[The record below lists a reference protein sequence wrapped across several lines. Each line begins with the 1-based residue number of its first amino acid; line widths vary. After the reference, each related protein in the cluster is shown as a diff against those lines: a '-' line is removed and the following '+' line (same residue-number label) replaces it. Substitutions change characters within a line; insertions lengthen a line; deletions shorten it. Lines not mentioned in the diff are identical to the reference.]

1 MLQEIRERAQGWI
14 AWFIVI
20 LISVPFALW
29 GISSYL
35 DGGSTLVVASVNG
48 QEITER
54 EFENG
59 YRQFRQRVRDQLGSN
74 YRPEL
79 MDDAR
84 LREEFLQSMIRDRLV
99 LQASSEMG
107 FSAGDTLVRSY
118 INSIPAFSAGGTFN
132 SEVYERILRNQ
143 GLSPVGFEAQVRQ
156 SLMTE
161 QLSRS
166 VSATE
171 FATDAELRDMVRL
184 RLQRRGLD
192 YLVIPAAEFKDSVVV
207 SEAEVQSY
215 YETNQQLYMA
225 PERVKLEYIELD
237 VDNLSATLKA
247 DEASLLGYYEQ
258 HKSEYVTPE
267 RRRASHIL
275 FTLGEGST
283 AEADALNQA
292 SDALE
297 RIRSGEEFAKV
308 AKELSQ
314 DPGSSETGGDL
325 GFFEKG
331 IMDKSFED
339 VAFALSVDEVSEP
352 VKSSFGYHIIKLTAV
367 QRESGKSYEQV
378 KDQIK
383 SAYLK
388 GEAEKLFYEYAER
401 LSDLTYEDPDSLQP
415 AAEAL
420 GIAIKSSDWIE
431 RSGGSGPFA
440 SAKVIGSAFSD
451 DVLLE
456 RHNSEAIEIG
466 AEHIIVL
473 RVVEHEE
480 PSLRPLDKVKDEIV
494 SHLKSKGAA
503 ELARKRGQ
511 EILAALTGGGASL
524 ESLAKDSGLKISSV
538 NSVDRDNGEI
548 PAAVVTSLFRL
559 PKPAE
564 NARSYGEAVLENG
577 DFAVLAL
584 NHVADGGD
592 NDADEI
598 GGTVAL
604 KSALER
610 SRGQTYYQ
618 HLIQNLEENAKI
630 VINKRD
636 G

>member
-48 QEITER
+48 QEISER

-84 LREEFLQSMIRDRLV
+84 MREEFLQSMIRERVV
-99 LQASSEMG
+99 LHASSEMG
-107 FSAGDTLVRSY
+107 FSTGDTLVRAY
-118 INSIPAFSAGGTFN
+118 INSIPAFSVGGTFN
-132 SEVYERILRNQ
+132 KEAYERVLRNQ

-166 VSATE
+166 VSNTE
-171 FATDAELRDMVRL
+171 FATNAELQDMVRL
-184 RLQRRGLD
+184 RMQRRGLD
-192 YLVIPAAEFKDSVVV
+192 YMVIPAAEFKDSVAVTE
-207 SEAEVQSY
+207 SEVQSY
-215 YETNQQLYMA
+215 YDSNQQLYMA

-237 VDNLSATLKA
+237 VGNLSATLKA

-258 HKSEYVTPE
+258 HKREYVIAE

-275 FTLGEGST
+275 FTLGEGAA
-283 AEADALNQA
+283 AEADALKQA
-292 SDALE
+292 TAALE
-297 RIRSGEEFAKV
+297 RISKGEEFTDV

-314 DPGSSETGGDL
+314 DPGSAEAGGDL

-339 VAFALSVDEVSEP
+339 VAFALSVGEVSKP

-367 QRESGKSYEQV
+367 EQESGKRYEEV

-383 SAYLK
+383 AAYLK
-388 GEAEKLFYEYAER
+388 SEAEKLFYEYAER
-401 LSDLTYEDPDSLQP
+401 LSDLAYEDPDSLQP
-415 AAEAL
+415 AAAAL
-420 GIAIKSSDWIE
+420 GIETKRSEWVE

-440 SAKVIGSAFSD
+440 SPKVVGAAFSD

-480 PSLRPLDKVKDEIV
+480 SSLRPLDKVKDEIV

-503 ELARKRGQ
+503 ELARQRGQ
-511 EILAALTGGGASL
+511 EILASLAGGASL
-524 ESLAKDSGLKISSV
+524 ESLATDSGLKIINV
-538 NSVDRDNGEI
+538 DSVDRDNRDI
-548 PAAVVTSLFRL
+548 PAAVATSLFRL

-564 NARSYGEAVLENG
+564 SASSFGEAVLENG

-584 NHVADGGD
+584 NHVADGSD
-592 NDADEI
+592 KDAEDI
-598 GGTVAL
+598 GGAIEL

-610 SRGQTYYQ
+610 SRGQAYYQ
-618 HLIQNLEENAKI
+618 HLIKNLQESANI